1 MTNNLHRAPILILIQ
16 TLENTIHP
24 VAVKVIE
31 TACSLGIKDERAVYG
46 VLFCKALSCGLQ
58 SRLKQT
64 GLAEVFVYQNASLDS
79 FIPEI
84 YVDLIEEC
92 VDNLKPN
99 VVLACAT
106 PEGRAV
112 SSILAARLKTGV
124 TADCTALCF
133 NSQGQLLQTR
143 PAYGGNI
150 MAEIITL
157 TARPQI
163 ATLRFGAEQ
172 KGFST
177 ITTKITIK
185 DVKPKRILPK
195 EYFVEWKDKTGVAE
209 TAEADIIIALG
220 GGVHQKSD
228 IALFAEIAQKFNAK
242 LMCSR
247 ALVERGW
254 LARNDQIGLSG
265 QSVSPKLLIT
275 LGVSGSLQFLAGI
288 QDVKRLCCVSLDK
301 DAPILK
307 VADCPIV
314 GDMYD
319 IIVELNHALSLNV
332 K

>member
-1 MTNNLHRAPILILIQ
+1 MPDNLHRAPILVLIQ
-16 TLENTIHP
+16 TVENTIHP
-24 VAVKVIE
+24 VSVKVVE
-31 TACSLGIKDERAVYG
+31 TACSLGINDKRAVYG
-46 VLFCKALSCGLQ
+46 VLLCKVLTPDFKN
-58 SRLKQT
+58 RLKHT
-64 GLAEVFVYQNASLDS
+64 GLAEVFVCRNNLLDS

-92 VDNLKPN
+92 VEDLKPD

-133 NSQGQLLQTR
+133 DSQRHLLQTR

-150 MAEIITL
+150 MAEIITP

-172 KGFST
+172 NFCSE

-185 DVKPKRILPK
+185 DTIPKFALPK
-195 EYFVEWKDKTGVAE
+195 GYSTQWVDKTGASESSESE
-209 TAEADIIIALG
+209 TIIALG
-220 GGVHQKSD
+220 GGVHKKED
-228 IALFAEIAQKFNAK
+228 IALFAKTAQKLNAT

-247 ALVERGW
+247 ALVDRGW
-254 LARNDQIGLSG
+254 LPRKDQIGLSG
-265 QSVSPKLLIT
+265 QTVSPKLLIT
-275 LGVSGSLQFLAGI
+275 LGVSGSLQFLAGTE
-288 QDVKRLCCVSLDK
+288 DVKRLCAVSLDEN
-301 DAPILK
+301 AAILK

-314 GDMYD
+314 GDMYE
-319 IIVELNHALSLNV
+319 IIAEIDKALS
-332 K
+332 